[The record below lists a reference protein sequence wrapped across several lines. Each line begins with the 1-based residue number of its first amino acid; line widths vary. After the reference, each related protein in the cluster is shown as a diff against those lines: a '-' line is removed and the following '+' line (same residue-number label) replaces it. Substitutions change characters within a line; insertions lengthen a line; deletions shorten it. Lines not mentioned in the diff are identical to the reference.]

1 MNIAQIKQIDIVDFL
16 KATGY
21 CPVKETPFSAW
32 FRAPYRED
40 ATPSFKVNKNRNIWF
55 DFGTGQ
61 SGDIVDLGTLIY
73 HTGNIS
79 RILKLIESATPGVP
93 IKTRTYHSQTNGTD
107 ETFRNIAVS
116 ELSSTAL
123 KTYLDSRGI
132 DSEIAI
138 QECRE
143 IHYTCHGKPYFAI
156 AFANIAEGY
165 EVRNPF
171 YKGCIAPKDVSIRS
185 VCDSPLIKAC
195 CLFEGFCDYLSYLT
209 MIKQGKITAP
219 AEFTD
224 FIILNSVNNLSK
236 ILPRMK
242 TYKEIYCYLD
252 NDDAGRK
259 IVDLLREMRGKSVHD
274 MMAAY
279 PLYKDVN
286 DLLRDKKKM
295 P

>member
-21 CPVKETPFSAW
+21 PPVKETSFSAW
-32 FRAPYRED
+32 FHAPYRED
-40 ATPSFKVNKNRNIWF
+40 TTPSFKVNKNRNIWF

-79 RILKLIESATPGVP
+79 RILKLIESAAPGVP
-93 IKTRTYHSQTNGTD
+93 VKTKTYHPQDNGTN
-107 ETFRNIAVS
+107 ETFRNITVC

-123 KTYLDSRGI
+123 KAYLDSRGI

-138 QECRE
+138 RECRE
-143 IHYTCHGKPYFAI
+143 IRYTCHGKPYFAI
-156 AFANIAEGY
+156 AFANIAGGY

-185 VCDSPLIKAC
+185 VCDSPKNC
-195 CLFEGFCDYLSYLT
+195 CLFEGFCDYLSFLT
-209 MIKQGKITAP
+209 LIKQGKITAP
-219 AEFTD
+219 AELTD
-224 FIILNSVNNLSK
+224 FIILNSASNLSR
-236 ILPRMK
+236 ILPRVKM
-242 TYKEIYCYLD
+242 YEEIRCYLD

-259 IVDLLREMRGKSVHD
+259 VVDLLREMKGESVHD
-274 MMAAY
+274 MMAAH

-286 DLLRDKKKM
+286 DLLRNKKKM